1 MLGCPDF
8 REGRQYG
15 FMIVF
20 GIWGES
26 NKILLKIYPCKA
38 RDLGQR
44 WGLKDHSGIYPAGR
58 SFFRETRSDFSCC
71 NIIIKEHNVISAHQ

>member
-26 NKILLKIYPCKA
+26 NKILLKIY
-38 RDLGQR
+38 RVQ
-44 WGLKDHSGIYPAGR
+44 
-58 SFFRETRSDFSCC
+58 
-71 NIIIKEHNVISAHQ
+71 IIFVGF

>member
-26 NKILLKIYPCKA
+26 NKILLKIY
-38 RDLGQR
+38 RVQIIFVGFY
-44 WGLKDHSGIYPAGR
+44 GL
-58 SFFRETRSDFSCC
+58 
-71 NIIIKEHNVISAHQ
+71 IKKRHTLF

>member
-1 MLGCPDF
+1 MKWELLNDAPFLDSILRECMLGCPDF

-26 NKILLKIYPCKA
+26 NKILLKIYKHTWQY
-38 RDLGQR
+38 L
-44 WGLKDHSGIYPAGR
+44 
-58 SFFRETRSDFSCC
+58 SDFTDEYGS
-71 NIIIKEHNVISAHQ
+71 NVNGEKLL